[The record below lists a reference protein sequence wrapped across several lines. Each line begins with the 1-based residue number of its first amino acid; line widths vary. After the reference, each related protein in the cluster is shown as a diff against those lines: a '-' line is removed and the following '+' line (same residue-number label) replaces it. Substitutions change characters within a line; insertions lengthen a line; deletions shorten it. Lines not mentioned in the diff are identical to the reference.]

1 MRINFNYLSKYR
13 NALLGMAI
21 IEIVIFHYCADCVTT
36 VPYLGSQIV
45 LKLAKV
51 YVSVLG
57 SVGVDFF
64 VLLSGI
70 GLYYSF
76 SQNSDIK
83 EFYRKR
89 FNRII
94 PTYLFLGGILW
105 LIRDIFVMGEP
116 FSTFFRD
123 LTMVSFWCEGNTLV
137 WYSIPERY
145 FGNAHVKQTKAA
157 KYLIKNHGLRMIA
170 LHDDMKDELDRIF
183 GINNTITIKNGID
196 LNKYKISETKQEIRD
211 ALGIPREAF
220 VVGNVG
226 RFIEI
231 KNHLFLI
238 DIFNEIKK
246 INMAAHLL
254 LIGDGQLREA
264 IQNKIQL
271 LKLSD
276 SVTILSHR
284 DDVPRLMKAMD
295 VFIFPSKVEG
305 FGIVTIEAQAAGLR
319 CLISEAVPSSAYVS
333 ELAIPMSLN
342 ATADEWAN
350 VALDRNAASNYQNRI
365 VEYDMNREIKKL
377 EKLYLS

>member
-1 MRINFNYLSKYR
+1 MKTKVIEFIRDLSDGGAETLVKEYVKLIDKQKFVLYVLTIRNFTNTAVYKQIR
-13 NALLGMAI
+13 EQG
-21 IEIVIFHYCADCVTT
+21 IEIISIYPKWNLAIKLFNKLFGKKYIDYRIRKIISEIEPNCIHAHLYTLA
-36 VPYLGSQIV
+36 YLYRISNSLSNI
-45 LKLAKV
+45 KL
-51 YVSVLG
+51 
-57 SVGVDFF
+57 
-64 VLLSGI
+64 
-70 GLYYSF
+70 
-76 SQNSDIK
+76 
-83 EFYRKR
+83 FY
-89 FNRII
+89 
-94 PTYLFLGGILW
+94 T
-105 LIRDIFVMGEP
+105 
-116 FSTFFRD
+116 
-123 LTMVSFWCEGNTLV
+123 CH
-137 WYSIPERY
+137 SIPERY